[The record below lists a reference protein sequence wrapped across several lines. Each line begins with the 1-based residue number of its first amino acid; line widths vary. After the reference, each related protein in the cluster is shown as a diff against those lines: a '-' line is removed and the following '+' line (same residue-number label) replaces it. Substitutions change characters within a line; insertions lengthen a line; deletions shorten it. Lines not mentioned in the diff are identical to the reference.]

1 MVSANRGPVP
11 YGVRLSRQSYAVAL
25 ILGVSMHLKM
35 RRLIPWTTLVLF
47 LFADPLFGAV
57 QRAKFSNSTSYVVI
71 EVLDDTLLHVEFSTG
86 SAPALASAIHTS
98 PMVYKTHYA
107 GPANYSLRHNA
118 IETSALRAVV
128 DDATLCV
135 EFTDKANKATLT
147 KVCPVDLGRDW
158 KGLNLTAEQTQNVYG
173 LGEQFVEQGSA
184 DGDWLYHHV
193 RSSGPYG
200 NTFDPFGASGMVG
213 NVQIPVYYALGK
225 AENYALFLDNVYK
238 QTWDFS
244 TQPWTVRMFGD
255 QIQFYLIA
263 GLDLPSLRKSYM
275 ELTGRPPVPPRKV
288 FGLWVSEY
296 GYSDWQEVE
305 GLRDELRRDSF
316 PVDGFVLDVQW
327 FGGIKGESP
336 DSAMG
341 RLDWDLDLRAFPD
354 PDKHIGDLASD
365 HVGIIPIEDSYIST
379 NTPTYADTLNTG
391 KPLLAYSAV
400 GGKCDATTHQ
410 PVTLT
415 DWFGQAG
422 MVDWSNPDASAWIH
436 ENRRFPNLVRKG
448 VLGHWADLGEP
459 EIYDPAA
466 CYQGVETTPNGPR
479 NRHADIHNLYSFLW
493 NQSIYEGYFNNRSQV
508 DRRPFILSR
517 SGTAGLQR
525 FGSAMWSGDI
535 ASNLDSLATHANVQM
550 HMSFSGIDY
559 FGADIAGYRREA
571 IPCNESHSGRL
582 QYQDELYTQWFAN
595 GAWFDV
601 PVRPHTNRSAQ
612 RSGSYQ
618 TAPNL
623 IGNVDSNRENL
634 RQRYE
639 LLPYYYSLAYRAY
652 LFGEPVVPPL
662 VFYYQN
668 DPNVRNIG
676 HEKLIGR
683 DLLVAMVAKHGESM
697 HNIYLPKGRWADY
710 HTNEWFDSTGT
721 WIRDYPLYL
730 DNTFRLPAFA
740 RAGAILP
747 MMYVDAETKDA
758 FGHRKDNATRDE
770 LVVKVYAGAAPTNF
784 TLYEDDGTTLG
795 YDPQTHRPVYN
806 YRTTQISQQATNTAA
821 KITIGG
827 AQGSYRGAPSSR
839 NNVVRLIVEDGEA
852 HKVILNGAD
861 LPQRA
866 SKADF
871 DANASG
877 WYNEGRN
884 AITAKS
890 GPQDVGSSK
899 IFEFSL
905 GPVAPVASIHFAC
918 ENGWT
923 RPGEEVF
930 ITGDSDALGA
940 WDLGRAVKLNPSVNW
955 AYINDP
961 PPFGCGTGPTTPT
974 WTGLVS
980 DLPANTKLEWKC
992 VKKLNNGQW
1001 QTGTENKAS
1010 TTRGFGGT
1018 SKGAF

>member
-1 MVSANRGPVP
+1 M
-11 YGVRLSRQSYAVAL
+11 Q
-25 ILGVSMHLKM
+25 LKM
-35 RRLIPWTTLVLF
+35 RRLIPWTTLFLF

-57 QRAKFSNSTSYVVI
+57 QRVRFSNSTSYVVI
-71 EVLDDTLLHVEFSTG
+71 EVLDDTLLHVEFSIG
-86 SAPALASAIHTS
+86 SAPAVTSAIHTS
-98 PMVYKTHYA
+98 PMVYKTNYT
-107 GPANYSLRHNA
+107 GPANYSVRKNA
-118 IETSALRAVV
+118 IETSAVRAVV

-135 EFTDKANKATLT
+135 EFTDRTNKATLT
-147 KVCPVDLGRDW
+147 KVCPVDLNRDW

-173 LGEQFVEQGSA
+173 LGEQFVEQGSS

-193 RSSGPYG
+193 RSSGPFG
-200 NTFDPFGASGMVG
+200 NTFDLFGTSGMVG
-213 NVQIPVYYALGK
+213 NVQIPVYYAVGK
-225 AENYALFLDNVYK
+225 AVNYALFLDNVYK

-244 TQPWTVRMFGD
+244 TQPWSVRMFGD
-255 QIQFYLIA
+255 QIQFYVMA
-263 GLDLPSLRKSYM
+263 GPDLPSLRKSYM

-327 FGGIKGESP
+327 FGGIKDDSP

-379 NTPTYADTLNTG
+379 NTPTYTDAMNAG
-391 KPLLAYSAV
+391 KPILAYSAV
-400 GGKCDATTHQ
+400 GGKCDAASHQ
-410 PVTLT
+410 PVTIS

-422 MVDWSNPDASAWIH
+422 MVDWSNPEASAWIH
-436 ENRRFPNLVRKG
+436 EKRRFPNLVRKG

-459 EIYDPAA
+459 ERFDPAA
-466 CYQGVETTPNGPR
+466 CYRGVETKASGPK
-479 NRHADIHNLYSFLW
+479 NRHADVHNLYSFLW
-493 NQSIYEGYFNNRSQV
+493 NQSIYEGYFNNRDLV
-508 DRRPFILSR
+508 NRRPFILSR

-535 ASNLDSLATHANVQM
+535 GSSLSTLATHSNVQM

-559 FGADIAGYRREA
+559 FGADIAGFRRDA
-571 IPCNESHSGRL
+571 MPCNENHSGRL

-601 PVRPHTNRSAQ
+601 PVRPHTDRNSQHA
-612 RSGSYQ
+612 GSHYQ

-623 IGNVDSNRENL
+623 IGKVDSNRENL

-639 LLPYYYSLAYRAY
+639 LLPYYYSLAYRAH

-668 DPNVRNIG
+668 DLNVRNMG

-683 DLLVAMVAKHGESM
+683 DLLVAMVAKHGEYARS
-697 HNIYLPKGRWADY
+697 IYLPKGKWADY

-721 WIRDYPLYL
+721 WINDYPLYL
-730 DNTFRLPAFA
+730 GTTLRLPAFA

-747 MMYVDAETKDA
+747 MMYVDEETKDV
-758 FGHRKDNATRDE
+758 FGHRKDGTTRDE
-770 LVVKVYAGAAPTNF
+770 LMLKVYAGDAKTNF
-784 TLYEDDGTTLG
+784 TLYEDDGTTLS

-806 YRTTQISQQATNTAA
+806 YRTTQISQQTTKATA
-821 KITIGG
+821 KITIDG
-827 AQGSYRGAPSSR
+827 AQGSYSGAARSR
-839 NNVVRLIVEDGEA
+839 NNVVRLIVQDTEA
-852 HKVILNGAD
+852 HKVLLNGAP
-861 LPQRA
+861 LPRRA
-866 SKADF
+866 SKAEF
-871 DANASG
+871 AANASG
-877 WYNEGRN
+877 WYDETHNVI
-884 AITAKS
+884 AAKS
-890 GPQDVGSSK
+890 GVQNLSSK
-899 IFEFSL
+899 KTFEFALRPIS
-905 GPVAPVASIHFAC
+905 PIASVHFAC

-923 RPGEEVF
+923 KPGEDVF
-930 ITGDSDALGA
+930 VTGNTEALGSG
-940 WDLGRAVKLNPSVNW
+940 DLNRAVKLSPSIYW
-955 AYINDP
+955 AYIYDP

-980 DLPANTKLEWKC
+980 DLPANATLEWKC

-1001 QTGTENKAS
+1001 QMGTENKVS
-1010 TTRGFGGT
+1010 TARGFAGT
-1018 SKGAF
+1018 SKGTF